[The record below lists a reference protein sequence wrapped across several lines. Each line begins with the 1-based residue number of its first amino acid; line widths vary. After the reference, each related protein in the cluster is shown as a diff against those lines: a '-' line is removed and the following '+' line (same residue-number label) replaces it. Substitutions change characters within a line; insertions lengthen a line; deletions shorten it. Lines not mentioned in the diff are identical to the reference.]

1 MKEVTIGKK
10 KVSELM
16 LGMMRIDALSDDAVY
31 TLMGTALDSGINAL
45 DTADVYGDGVCE
57 EILGRVLAA
66 HPGLR
71 DQFFLQTKCGIR
83 KTDTFLW
90 YDFSKKHIIRSVEAS
105 LGRLQTDHID
115 CLLLHRPDALME
127 PEEVE
132 EAFTYLHD
140 RGMVSNFGV
149 SNMDPM
155 MIDLL
160 ETEVTF
166 PIVADQLQFSPA
178 FTAALN
184 SGFNV
189 NMENEA
195 AVVRA
200 SSILEYCRIS
210 GIIVQ
215 AWSPLQYGFFGGQYI
230 GSEKYAKLTEVL
242 RRIAAEQGSR
252 PEHVSAANAQPDA
265 ITPEAVAIAWIL
277 RYPAS
282 MQVVLGTTNK
292 AHLIAAAHAA
302 EVHLS
307 KKQWYEIYAAAGN
320 VLP

>member
-1 MKEVTIGKK
+1 MKEIKIGNSG
-10 KVSELM
+10 VSELM
-16 LGMMRIDALSDDAVY
+16 LGTMRISSLSDE
-31 TLMGTALDSGINAL
+31 ALYALLAAAQDCGINAI

-57 EILGRVLAA
+57 EKLGHVFAA

-90 YDFSKKHIIRSVEAS
+90 YDFSKTHIIRSVEAS
-105 LGRLQTDHID
+105 LQRMQTDHID

-127 PEEVE
+127 PGEIE
-132 EAFTYLHD
+132 EAFTNLHD
-140 RGMVSNFGV
+140 RGLVANFGV
-149 SNMDPM
+149 SNMDPL

-166 PIVADQLQFSPA
+166 PIVADQIQLSAA
-178 FTAALN
+178 FTPALDA
-184 SGFNV
+184 GFSF
-189 NMENEA
+189 NMETDA
-195 AVVRA
+195 AVVRS
-200 SSILEYCRIS
+200 SSILEYCRLNDIV
-210 GIIVQ
+210 VQ
-215 AWSPLQYGFFGGQYI
+215 AWSPLQYGFFKGLFV
-230 GSEKYAKLTEVL
+230 GSDEYPQLNTVL
-242 RRIAAEQGSR
+242 SRIAAEQGGS
-252 PEHVSAANAQPDA
+252 PETVSVHNAAPDA

-277 RYPAS
+277 RYPAK

-302 EVHLS
+302 EVHIS

-320 VLP
+320 QLP

>member
-1 MKEVTIGKK
+1 
-10 KVSELM
+10 M
-16 LGMMRIDALSDDAVY
+16 LGMMRIDSISDEALYA
-31 TLMGTALDSGINAL
+31 LMGTALDSGINAL
-45 DTADVYGDGVCE
+45 DTADVYADGVCE
-57 EILGRVLAA
+57 EKLGNVLAA

-83 KTDTFLW
+83 KANGFTW
-90 YDFSKKHIIRSVEAS
+90 YDFSRRHIISSVEAS
-105 LGRLQTDHID
+105 LGRMQTDHID

-127 PEEVE
+127 PEEIE

-140 RGMVSNFGV
+140 RGMVASFGV

-160 ETEVTF
+160 ETAVTF
-166 PIVADQLQFSPA
+166 PIVADQLQLSAA
-178 FTAALN
+178 FTPALD

-189 NMENEA
+189 NMQNDA
-195 AVVRA
+195 AVVRS
-200 SSILEYCRIS
+200 SSILEYCRLN

-215 AWSPLQYGFFGGQYI
+215 AWSPMQYGFFGGLFV
-230 GSEKYAKLTEVL
+230 GSDKYPQLNKVL
-242 RRIAAEQGSR
+242 SRIASEQGGTAES
-252 PEHVSAANAQPDA
+252 VSAANATPDA

-277 RYPAS
+277 RYPAL

-302 EVHLS
+302 EVHIS